1 MYTDRK
7 MARVKH
13 KHKSALQTA
22 VSFSHSK
29 CTNKNPNLVTPC
41 YTKIKAFSEHKDT
54 REIKRS
60 GKMVE
65 YESCCIDGFVIY
77 SFATVEEQHKFSPS
91 TALEVFPSA
100 IIPKAIDKTKIL
112 EEITNIDC
120 EPRVEKNEDVTC
132 IRQKNTCASCGKA
145 FVFLSTLEFHLRS
158 TIPKDSVILKC
169 EFCPHLSYGSD
180 TMRMHV
186 RHLHGERLYDQFS
199 SDELREL
206 FDEQIPPCRR
216 NCSNASNI

>member
-54 REIKRS
+54 REIKRN

-132 IRQKNTCASCGKA
+132 IRQKNTCASCGK
-145 FVFLSTLEFHLRS
+145 VVS
-158 TIPKDSVILKC
+158 
-169 EFCPHLSYGSD
+169 
-180 TMRMHV
+180 
-186 RHLHGERLYDQFS
+186 LYQDM
-199 SDELREL
+199 
-206 FDEQIPPCRR
+206 
-216 NCSNASNI
+216 

>member
-41 YTKIKAFSEHKDT
+41 YTKIK
-54 REIKRS
+54 
-60 GKMVE
+60 
-65 YESCCIDGFVIY
+65 
-77 SFATVEEQHKFSPS
+77 EEQHKFSPS